1 MSDTIN
7 IKGLDKA
14 AVLCALFNGTR
25 QVGAGAIFHPEG
37 AKPMA
42 LDEAKTY
49 LHLGDDMTR
58 RFGRQPSLHFDYL
71 LGRPIKVD
79 LSQDEIDISL
89 YDRDHGQ
96 GAALKA
102 LRPLLY
108 AQ

>member
-14 AVLCALFNGTR
+14 AVLCALFNGAR
-25 QVGAGAIFHPEG
+25 QIGAGAIFHPEG
-37 AKPMA
+37 VKPMA

-49 LHLGDDMTR
+49 LHLGDDMK
-58 RFGRQPSLHFDYL
+58 RQFNKEPSLRFDYL
-71 LGRPIKVD
+71 LGRPLKVD
-79 LSQDEIDISL
+79 LSKDEISVGL
-89 YDRDHGQ
+89 YDRDHGE

-102 LRPLLY
+102 LQPLLS